1 MALFSFAPQPSSLFS
16 SVSNRNRNRELSAAA
31 PAAFLKPTLLSL
43 LPPRGPRRLSP
54 SPLTLARSPDAPDAA
69 PEPDSSPAPANVTDE
84 WGEKADP
91 EPEASYS
98 RLSDSDPPREDDEWG
113 GGGGGGVE
121 GYVAAGNG
129 TPSAQG
135 EAAAVEDRVGDLKR
149 CLADT
154 VYGTDFGF
162 RAGQEVRAEVLEL
175 VNQLEAANPT
185 PAPVDATGLLDGK
198 WVLVYTASSELLP
211 LLAVGATPLLK
222 VQKISQSI
230 DTSNLTIV
238 NSATLSGPFAT
249 FSFSASAAFEIRSRS
264 RIQVEFKEG
273 TFQPPEIKPT
283 IDLPESVNVFGQ
295 NINLMPVQ
303 ESISPLQEAVAS
315 VSRAISGQPPL
326 KLPIPGERTRS
337 WLLIT
342 YLDKDMRISRG
353 DGGLFVLV
361 KEGSPLLN

>member
-1 MALFSFAPQPSSLFS
+1 MFLFIEARLNRGSNQKKISANGSAEIERRRRGRTSQHQKLERTNERLPKQAAKMALFSFAPQPSSLFS
-16 SVSNRNRNRELSAAA
+16 SVSNRNRNRDRELSAAV

-43 LPPRGPRRLSP
+43 LPPRGPRRLSA

-69 PEPDSSPAPANVTDE
+69 PEPDSSPGPANVTDE

-113 GGGGGGVE
+113 GGGGGGGVE

-135 EAAAVEDRVGDLKR
+135 EAAAAEDRVGDLKR

-198 WVLVYTASSELLP
+198 WVLV
-211 LLAVGATPLLK
+211 
-222 VQKISQSI
+222 
-230 DTSNLTIV
+230 
-238 NSATLSGPFAT
+238 
-249 FSFSASAAFEIRSRS
+249 
-264 RIQVEFKEG
+264 
-273 TFQPPEIKPT
+273 
-283 IDLPESVNVFGQ
+283 
-295 NINLMPVQ
+295 
-303 ESISPLQEAVAS
+303 
-315 VSRAISGQPPL
+315 
-326 KLPIPGERTRS
+326 
-337 WLLIT
+337 
-342 YLDKDMRISRG
+342 
-353 DGGLFVLV
+353 
-361 KEGSPLLN
+361 